1 VPVAG
6 AALVGLVALLVL
18 LNHRSAGTLR
28 ENLLVQQAQ
37 QNQLHAAALGHL
49 LGSSLKSIRTVAASS
64 EVAAYFEGRDL
75 GMSMEYGLGLALL
88 PIRER
93 LRELTIRTEL
103 HQSPD
108 FSRAVLLDAGGQLL
122 SDSGSWQGGKTPW
135 REPLDPSLRD
145 GAVVLAGGG
154 RDLAVVL
161 AHRSKGRHVGYLVGW
176 IRPESVASALVGADR
191 ADPGRIGF
199 VLLRGELAYR
209 PDPPLDAAVPA
220 PATVASLPP
229 EGRAGQALDDGLV
242 GVRTPVPGMPFSLV
256 MVRPATDFLGVEST
270 GAAALALAL
279 AAAATLAVV
288 GLALSSRTTSLV
300 LQARLEES
308 VRRGREVAEKHA
320 ALEREA
326 AERRRLEADNARL
339 ALATEQVA
347 EAIVISDTN
356 GVLQFV
362 NPALA
367 RALGQPAEALVGQSV
382 LALDAGRNVDAA
394 REAAAALRAGRPWRG
409 ELLVERADG
418 AELELDVVISPVR
431 DEAGATVNYVAVAR
445 DTTEERRLREQ
456 LRHAQKLEAIGTLAG
471 GVAHD
476 FNNLLTAVK
485 GYAGAALEELRAWD
499 PARADVEEI
508 KRAADRGADLV
519 RQLLAFSRK
528 QVLKPQVL
536 DLDTAVAGVDKLLR
550 RLAGEQLS
558 LEVVRGPGSWRV
570 RVDPGQLEQVLVN
583 LVVNARDATP
593 PGGRVTV
600 STDNVELDEAGAHR
614 WAEGAP
620 GRWVRLSVSDT
631 GSGMDAAT
639 MAHVFEPFFTTKER
653 GRGTGLG
660 LSTVYGI
667 VRQSRGFIGV
677 ISAPGA
683 GTRFDVFLPAE
694 QAEAQAPDRAAPA
707 PRRAHA
713 ARPGETILVA
723 EDEVQVRSLLRTRLT
738 AEGYTVLAASDG
750 RDALDLLER
759 HAGRIDLLLSDLVMP
774 NLGGRELARRFHQRH
789 PASPVVLMSGYAEEA
804 VAAEGDLGGEAAFVQ
819 KPFEM
824 ADLAALVRKLLD
836 ERPAA

>member
-1 VPVAG
+1 
-6 AALVGLVALLVL
+6 
-18 LNHRSAGTLR
+18 
-28 ENLLVQQAQ
+28 VQHAQ
-37 QNQLHAAALGHL
+37 QNQLHAAAVGHL
-49 LGSSLKSIRTVAASS
+49 LASSVRTIRTVAASS
-64 EVAAYFEGRDL
+64 EVTAYFEGRDL
-75 GMSMEYGLGLALL
+75 GMSMEYGLGLSLL
-88 PIRER
+88 PIQAR
-93 LRELTIRTEL
+93 LRELTGRTAVDE
-103 HQSPD
+103 SPA
-108 FSRAVLLDAGGQLL
+108 FSRVVLLDAEGKLL
-122 SDSGSWQGGKTPW
+122 ADSGSWQGGSTPW
-135 REPLDPSLRD
+135 REPLDPSAGD
-145 GAVVLAGGG
+145 GEVVLADGG

-161 AHRSKGRHVGYLVGW
+161 AHRWKGRLAGYLVGW
-176 IRPESVASALVGADR
+176 LRAESVASALVGADR
-191 ADPGRIGF
+191 ADPGHIGF
-199 VLLRGELAYR
+199 VLLRGEVAYR
-209 PDPPLDAAVPA
+209 PDPPLDAAVPS
-220 PATVASLPP
+220 PAAVAGLPAD
-229 EGRAGQALDDGLV
+229 GRSVQTLEDGLV
-242 GVRTPVPGMPFSLV
+242 AVRTPVPGLPFSLV
-256 MVRPATDFLGVEST
+256 LVRPAADFLGVEST
-270 GAAALALAL
+270 GAPALALAL
-279 AAAATLAVV
+279 AAVATLAVV
-288 GLALSSRTTSLV
+288 GLALSSHTTSLV

-320 ALEREA
+320 ALQREA
-326 AERRRLEADNARL
+326 AERRRLEAANARL

-347 EAIVISDTN
+347 EAIVVTDPA

-362 NPALA
+362 NSALL
-367 RALGQPAEALVGQSV
+367 RTLGQPSEALLGRPV
-382 LALDAGRNVDAA
+382 LELDGGRNFDTAQAA
-394 REAAAALRAGRPWRG
+394 RATLAAGQPWRG
-409 ELLVERADG
+409 ELVTARAG
-418 AELELDVVISPVR
+418 GPEVHLDVVVSPVR

-445 DTTEERRLREQ
+445 DTTEERRLHER
-456 LRHAQKLEAIGTLAG
+456 LRHAQKLEAVGTLAG

-508 KRAADRGADLV
+508 KRAADRGAELV

-536 DLDTAVAGVDKLLR
+536 DLDAAVAGVDKLLR

-558 LEVVRGPGSWRV
+558 LEVVRGPGTWRV

-593 PGGRVTV
+593 PGGRITIA
-600 STDNVELDEAGAHR
+600 TDNVALDEAGAHR
-614 WAEGAP
+614 WPEGSP

-631 GSGMDAAT
+631 GTGMDPAT
-639 MAHVFEPFFTTKER
+639 VAHVFEPFFTTKER

-667 VRQSRGFIGV
+667 VNQSRGFIGV
-677 ISAPGA
+677 TSAPGA

-694 QAEAQAPDRAAPA
+694 EGAAALPAPAAPA

-723 EDEVQVRSLLRTRLT
+723 EDEVQVRSLLRGQLG
-738 AEGYTVLAASDG
+738 AEGYTVLAACDG

-774 NLGGRELARRFHQRH
+774 HLGGRELARRFRERH
-789 PASPVVLMSGYAEEA
+789 PGAPVVLMSGYAEEA
-804 VAAEGDLGGEAAFVQ
+804 VAAEGDLSGASAFVQ

-824 ADLAALVRKLLD
+824 GDLAALLRRLLD
-836 ERPAA
+836 APPAA